1 MISVITP
8 NYNGERWLDDCLQSI
23 ASQTLSQDNI
33 ELVFIDDGSNDSS
46 REIADNYRNDI
57 PGLSNIWHEHTGM
70 PGKLRNLGIERAL
83 GDYVLFLDSD
93 DFLGVEALEKLD
105 NFTKDNPSDIVAF
118 QLEGLNRRV
127 PQSMLRET
135 IADANIVSSGLYK
148 TLGTWK
154 MCSTDFIRATGLKF
168 GDLGRGEDTLF
179 FTEAMLRAEKTSV
192 VSGYPF
198 YTVRG
203 REDSSSIT
211 QQEWD
216 PEKRINVAK
225 KMAQTIMRWSPDANT
240 ANHFFIRVFNIDVVG
255 LLSSSLVTDG
265 EKIKLKATFGQYWN
279 DDIKR
284 LIYTEENRLI
294 LEDFFEG
301 EFV

>member
-23 ASQTLSQDNI
+23 AGQTLSQDSI
-33 ELVFIDDGSNDSS
+33 EVILIDDGSNDSS
-46 REIADNYRNDI
+46 REIADSYKSDI
-57 PGLSNIWHEHTGM
+57 PGLRNIWHEHTGM
-70 PGKLRNLGIERAL
+70 PGKLRNLGIEKAL

-93 DFLGVEALEKLD
+93 DFLGLEALERLGDFTD
-105 NFTKDNPSDIVAF
+105 NNPSDLVAF

-127 PQSMLRET
+127 PQSMLKET
-135 IADANIVSSGLYK
+135 IYDADVVLSGLYK

-154 MCSTDFIRATGLKF
+154 MCNKDFIRAAGLKF

-179 FTEAMLRAEKTSV
+179 FAEAMLRAEKTSV

-216 PEKRINVAK
+216 PDERINVAK
-225 KMAQTIMRWSPDANT
+225 KMAQTIMQWSPDTNT
-240 ANHFFIRVFNIDVVG
+240 ANHFFIRMFNVDIVAL
-255 LLSSSLVTDG
+255 LLSSLVSDDD
-265 EKIKLKATFGQYWN
+265 KIKLKAEFGQYWN
-279 DDIKR
+279 NDIKR
-284 LIYTEENRLI
+284 LIYTDENRLM
-294 LEDFFEG
+294 LENFFEG
-301 EFV
+301 ELV